1 MGSRPE
7 VAKGIVLVPMT
18 RAVEPRDKNVLATKI
33 PGALRVSVASPTTT
47 CVGITVTVTAPGAA
61 VGGCGAG
68 VMTMRIHLL
77 DLKRGLCQRSG
88 MGGLLLGSNME
99 STVMGTLA
107 SAEQVAEQHRMD
119 SAIRCLIVALD

>member
-1 MGSRPE
+1 M
-7 VAKGIVLVPMT
+7 LVPMT
-18 RAVEPRDKNVLATKI
+18 RAVEPRDTSVLATKM
-33 PGALRVSVASPTTT
+33 PGALRVSVASPNTI

-68 VMTMRIHLL
+68 VMTVRIHSL

-88 MGGLLLGSNME
+88 IGGLLLGFSME
-99 STVMGTLA
+99 STVMGPLV
-107 SAEQVAEQHRMD
+107 SAEQVAELHRMD